1 MAVQHSPFILK
12 VLSGANAGASVR
24 LKQGTVVIGRSMAS
38 DIILHDESIADRHL
52 ELQIGADEIQLLPL
66 ATPVFVD
73 GVDVSNRSSKLEP
86 YKRVNL
92 GAVELVVLDT
102 RRVAPL
108 AGATEQAKQ
117 SGNQNTHSQANST
130 VSAADGVVPSKKK
143 WNDKTYLAIGLTLL
157 LLGNLWYFLP
167 NLKQLT
173 NKLGLRPSAEQQA
186 ESMLSGLGE
195 TGLQRVVN
203 ADGSSVI
210 SGYVPTTSKR
220 NELIWTLRRAGI
232 NANLNI
238 YSQEEILENAQMI
251 LRSMGETG
259 IAFTQNPP
267 GNLQAKGVA
276 RSTDVWQQAKQTILS
291 DVGGVKQIDDAGV
304 QTIDSYMTLFA
315 QFVEKKGLIS
325 RLQITKDSGNV
336 IVKGDLTQN
345 EIEQLKRIRNE
356 FIETYGAANYPSI
369 VLNVVD
375 MKSKIKLAIRS
386 VSVGK
391 IPYLVSKDGKKY
403 MEGSK
408 LSDNYFVKSIKPD
421 HVVLSTQGMDIPFY
435 YGIEEGK

>member
-24 LKQGTVVIGRSMAS
+24 LKQGTVVIGRSMVS
-38 DIILHDESIADRHL
+38 DIILHDESVADRHL
-52 ELQIGADEIQLLPL
+52 QLQIGVDEIQLLPL

-73 GVDVSNRSSKLEP
+73 GVDVSSRASKLEA
-86 YKRVNL
+86 YKRINL

-108 AGATEQAKQ
+108 AGATEQVKQ
-117 SGNQNTHSQANST
+117 TTNQTANTQTTLNPTTDNS
-130 VSAADGVVPSKKK
+130 VSTKK
-143 WNDKTYLAIGLTLL
+143 WTDKTYLAIGLSLL

-173 NKLGLRPSAEQQA
+173 DKLGLRPSAEQQA
-186 ESMLSGLGE
+186 ETMLTSLGE

-203 ADGSSVI
+203 PDGTSVI

-238 YSQEEILENAQMI
+238 YSQEELLESAQMI

-259 IAFTQNPP
+259 IAFNQTPP
-267 GNLQAKGVA
+267 GNLQAKGVV

-291 DVGGVKQIDDAGV
+291 DVGGVKAIDDTGV
-304 QTIDSYMTLFA
+304 QTIDSYMALFA

>member
-1 MAVQHSPFILK
+1 MTVQHSPFILK

-52 ELQIGADEIQLLPL
+52 QLQIGADDIQLLPI

-73 GVDVSNRSSKLEP
+73 GVDVSSRNSKLEP
-86 YKRVNL
+86 YKRISL
-92 GAVELVVLDT
+92 GTVELVVLDT

-108 AGATEQAKQ
+108 AGATEQVRQ
-117 SGNQNTHSQANST
+117 TTNQTTNTQTAANAT
-130 VSAADGVVPSKKK
+130 TDNVVPVKK
-143 WNDKTYLAIGLTLL
+143 WNDKTYLAIGLSLL

-173 NKLGLRPSAEQQA
+173 DKLGLRPSAEQQA

-203 ADGSSVI
+203 PDGSSVI
-210 SGYVPTTSKR
+210 SGYVPTTNKR
-220 NELIWTLRRAGI
+220 NELVWTLRRAGI

-259 IAFTQNPP
+259 IAFTQSPP
-267 GNLQAKGVA
+267 GNLQAKGVV
-276 RSTDVWQQAKQTILS
+276 RSTDVWAQAKQTILS
-291 DVGGVKQIDDAGV
+291 DVGGVKAIEDAGV
-304 QTIDSYMTLFA
+304 QTIESYMALFA
-315 QFVEKKGLIS
+315 QFVEKKGLLS

-356 FIETYGAANYPSI
+356 FIDTYGAANYPSI

-408 LSDNYFVKSIKPD
+408 LSDNYFVKAIKPD